1 MSTKNLSPRAI
12 ERLAMRRFTD
22 HTGVTWA
29 KATAK
34 QRRDWLAAQEPAIR
48 AEHGIALDAVWHG
61 GDWQAPG
68 QADLFPL
75 PDDAPKVVA

>member
-1 MSTKNLSPRAI
+1 MTRNLSPRAI
-12 ERLAMRRFTD
+12 ERLAMRRFID
-22 HTGVTWA
+22 RTGRTWT

-34 QRRDWLAAQEPAIR
+34 ERRQWLAAEEPVIR

-75 PDDAPKVVA
+75 PDDAAEVA

>member
-1 MSTKNLSPRAI
+1 MSGKTLSPRAI

-22 HTGVTWA
+22 HTGRTWA

-34 QRRDWLAAQEPAIR
+34 QRRDWLAEQEPVIR

-68 QADLFPL
+68 QVDLFPL
-75 PDDAPKVVA
+75 HDDAAEVA